1 MDGANN
7 LTVVAGNL
15 LLTSAEVDPGV
26 KSGIVESLLFAQL
39 YADEQVRKSKPPAH
53 WGSYYNNALISS
65 KWKVAE
71 NKADSFEPGKD
82 SNMTLASQVESSL
95 LGSLQKEQADEI
107 RMLMEHFALLP
118 EDDAALSLY
127 RQRVLTHGTDRQ
139 GVFSIVSLQLSVLI
153 EATFLYSLS
162 ISFSTSEVV
171 GRDLFHQVFQSNRI
185 KGPVDVRF
193 SMREWNEA
201 GYAKVRMKV
210 GEYLASR
217 KQGLVL
223 PLSCAAPV

>member
-7 LTVVAGNL
+7 FTVVAGNL

-26 KSGIVESLLFAQL
+26 KNGIVESLLFAQL

-53 WGSYYNNALISS
+53 WYSYYDSALININ
-65 KWKVAE
+65 WKVVDH
-71 NKADSFEPGKD
+71 KARSFEPDED
-82 SNMTLASQVESSL
+82 SSMTLASQVESSL
-95 LGSLQKEQADEI
+95 LQSLQKEQAGEI

-127 RQRVLTHGTDRQ
+127 RQRGLTHGTDRQ

-201 GYAKVRMKV
+201 GYAKVRVKV
-210 GEYLASR
+210 REFLAPR